1 MEADSGGRPWI
12 TAVAVMLP
20 TTLAG
25 LSPFTVSVAL
35 EHIGG
40 AFSAA
45 PDEVTL
51 SVSAHIVAYSMMLPV
66 SGWLARA
73 IGQRRLF
80 GLATLILT
88 ASSAAA
94 GAAPGMG
101 VFMVCRM
108 VQGLAAGVLVPISQ
122 IIMMAA
128 FPGRRP
134 MALALWSLGVAAGS
148 IAGSTLGGL
157 ITEHLDW
164 HWIFYLNVP
173 FGVLALALG
182 DLVPDG
188 SPAGSRRG
196 RLDVGG
202 LFLLTA
208 AIVALQAVLERG
220 EREDWF
226 RSPMIAWCALGSGA
240 ALFLFIRRER
250 RTVGPLIDLTVLGDR
265 TFTLGC
271 ALTAVVAGC
280 QSAVVVLSA
289 LVATRVMDYD
299 ALAAGMLMAPAGVAT
314 AVSIILAG
322 SLSTRF
328 DERRLVAVGATVAVL
343 GLYGMATLSPSVTF
357 SQLAWPRL
365 VFGLGVG
372 LLLVSLANLT
382 LGTLPPEQRQTA
394 AGLFNL
400 LRNLGASVGI
410 AASRTYLERAAQ
422 SHQAYLAERIDPT
435 RSALALGY
443 QGLTAQLAG
452 GGADPATAQVQ
463 GWLALYGSTRRQ
475 ALFLAFLETYRV
487 LAVILAL
494 IIPVLL
500 LLSRRRP
507 GEVPR

>member
-1 MEADSGGRPWI
+1 
-12 TAVAVMLP
+12 
-20 TTLAG
+20 
-25 LSPFTVSVAL
+25 
-35 EHIGG
+35 
-40 AFSAA
+40 
-45 PDEVTL
+45 
-51 SVSAHIVAYSMMLPV
+51 
-66 SGWLARA
+66 
-73 IGQRRLF
+73 
-80 GLATLILT
+80 
-88 ASSAAA
+88 
-94 GAAPGMG
+94 
-101 VFMVCRM
+101 
-108 VQGLAAGVLVPISQ
+108 
-122 IIMMAA
+122 
-128 FPGRRP
+128 
-134 MALALWSLGVAAGS
+134 
-148 IAGSTLGGL
+148 
-157 ITEHLDW
+157 
-164 HWIFYLNVP
+164 
-173 FGVLALALG
+173 
-182 DLVPDG
+182 
-188 SPAGSRRG
+188 
-196 RLDVGG
+196 
-202 LFLLTA
+202 
-208 AIVALQAVLERG
+208 VLERG

-343 GLYGMATLSPSVTF
+343 GLSPSVSF

-507 GEVPR
+507 AEVPR